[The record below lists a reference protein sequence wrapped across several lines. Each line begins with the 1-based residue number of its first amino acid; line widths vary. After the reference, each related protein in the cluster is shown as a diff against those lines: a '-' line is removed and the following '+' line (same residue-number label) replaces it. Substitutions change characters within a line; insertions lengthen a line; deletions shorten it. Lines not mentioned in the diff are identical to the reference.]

1 MRTIILPILA
11 SLLCVQTAQAQETID
26 VGALQN
32 KDFKVVQKQLYDKK
46 NLREVAVH
54 GGVMPFDAFSVTPK
68 IDVTYANYT
77 SDTMAWEVAVGAGY
91 GLKNS
96 NYKQLEGPA
105 YGIEPDVYRYLT
117 SVIGDVQWAP
127 IYAKMAMNGQNIF
140 HYDVYGIGGGGLTV
154 EQSFLPDKDL
164 SFAPTV
170 TMGIGSRI
178 FLANGSTLRVQL
190 RDDFLLQQRAKTVD
204 KQGLYLKQNIT
215 LSVGYTFDLR
225 KMADDAKDAVQGLT
239 QKEG

>member
-164 SFAPTV
+164 SFAPTI

-225 KMADDAKDAVQGLT
+225 KMADDAKDAVQDLT

>member
-1 MRTIILPILA
+1 MRIVTFPLLA
-11 SLLCVQTAQAQETID
+11 SLFWISTADAQETID

-32 KDFKVVQKQLYDKK
+32 SDFKVVQKQLYDKQ
-46 NLREVAVH
+46 NLREVAIH
-54 GGVMPFDAFSVTPK
+54 GGLMPFDAFSVTPK
-68 IDVTYANYT
+68 LDVTYANYT

-91 GLKNS
+91 GLKNA

-117 SVIGDVQWAP
+117 SIIGDLQWAP
-127 IYAKMAMNGQNIF
+127 IYAKMAMNGENIF

-164 SFAPTV
+164 SFAPTI
-170 TMGIGSRI
+170 TAGIGSRI

-190 RDDFLLQQRAKTVD
+190 RGHFCFNNEPKPSTKRDS
-204 KQGLYLKQNIT
+204 I
-215 LSVGYTFDLR
+215 
-225 KMADDAKDAVQGLT
+225 
-239 QKEG
+239 

>member
-1 MRTIILPILA
+1 MRTATISFLV
-11 SLLCVQTAQAQETID
+11 SLCWITSAEAQETID

-32 KDFKVVQKQLYDKK
+32 KDFKVVQKQLYDKQ

-54 GGVMPFDAFSVTPK
+54 AGIMPFDAFSVTPK
-68 IDVTYANYT
+68 LDITYANYM
-77 SDTMAWEVAVGAGY
+77 SDTMAWELSVGAGY

-117 SVIGDVQWAP
+117 SVVGDVQWAP

-178 FLANGSTLRVQL
+178 FLSNGSTLRVQL
-190 RDDFLLQQRAKTVD
+190 RDDFLLQSRAKTVD

-239 QKEG
+239 EKEG